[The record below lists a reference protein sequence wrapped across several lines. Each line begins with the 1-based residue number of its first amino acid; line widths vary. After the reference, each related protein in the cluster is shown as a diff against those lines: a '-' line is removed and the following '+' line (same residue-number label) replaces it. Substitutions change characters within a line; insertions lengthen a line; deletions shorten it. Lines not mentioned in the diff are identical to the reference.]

1 MLHLFFGTALAAP
14 VQITSVSTSSDFS
27 DDGTSYAAKHLSDGK
42 STTAWVENDKG
53 SGVGSWIKVALE
65 KEASISEIA
74 LWNGNWYS
82 FNEWDFY
89 NRASKVELTF
99 SNGSKQTVSFNNSES
114 PKVERITLDK
124 PVSTDSI
131 RMVFKGVH
139 SGSAYA
145 ERLALSEV
153 QVFDKSPLDFNKAA
167 ITSTSTLPQD
177 NDGSYGVENLQD
189 GLTDT
194 LWCEGEE
201 EGDGTGQS
209 LTYKFNKT
217 VTLNELELTNGNG
230 TDIKMFMGY
239 GKVKTIQLEFANG
252 STKELAVKAS
262 PRKQTHDLGGV
273 KTSSVKITLA
283 KVAKGSKVNDT
294 CLSEL
299 IFR

>member
-1 MLHLFFGTALAAP
+1 MLHLLLGTALAAP

-42 STTAWVENDKG
+42 STTSWVENDKG
-53 SGVGSWIKVALE
+53 SGVGSWVKINLE
-65 KEASISEIA
+65 KESTISEIA

-82 FNEWDFY
+82 YNEWDFY

-99 SNGSKQTVSFNNSES
+99 SDSSKQTFSFDNTKN
-114 PKVERITLDK
+114 PKVERIKLDK
-124 PVSTDSI
+124 PVSTDSV

-153 QVFDKSPLDFNKAA
+153 QIFDDSPVDFNKAT

-217 VTLNELELTNGNG
+217 VTLNEIDLTNGNG
-230 TDIKMFMGY
+230 TNIKMFMGY
-239 GKVKTIQLEFANG
+239 GKVKKLQLEFANG
-252 STKELAVKAS
+252 STKELTVKAS
-262 PRKQTHDLGGV
+262 PRKQTLDLGGV

-283 KVAKGSKVNDT
+283 DVVKGTKVNDT

-299 IFR
+299 IFL